1 MIDRWHD
8 GGFQVRR
15 CSLLDAMGWNMPNE
29 MSETILAVPERW
41 PEITDFHCHLHNTRG
56 VTMASFYEAL
66 KLGVKEFDTSIGGMS
81 SCPYCGNGR
90 AAGHVPMEDFVHLC
104 HELGIETGYDLDKLI
119 EAATIAEEVVGHPL
133 WGHVSKSGSRP
144 RGENLYPR
152 EMPFVET
159 LEHAAH
165 FRTGA
170 EAYAGQTAP
179 WDETE
184 VPG

>member
-1 MIDRWHD
+1 MPQMSPAVSNDSSRDRTRT
-8 GGFQVRR
+8 GMR
-15 CSLLDAMGWNMPNE
+15 
-29 MSETILAVPERW
+29 ETP
-41 PEITDFHCHLHNTRG
+41 RG
-56 VTMASFYEAL
+56 KNHRKT
-66 KLGVKEFDTSIGGMS
+66 K
-81 SCPYCGNGR
+81 C
-90 AAGHVPMEDFVHLC
+90 
-104 HELGIETGYDLDKLI
+104 
-119 EAATIAEEVVGHPL
+119 HPL